1 MRYIGELV
9 KISPKWE
16 DVKLIW
22 VTNERDDNDRKT
34 HPSFWF
40 EYNGWIHYG
49 IVTGKQIGRAHV

>member
-34 HPSFWF
+34 HPSFGLSIMVGYTTVLF
-40 EYNGWIHYG
+40 NI
-49 IVTGKQIGRAHV
+49 K

>member
-40 EYNGWIHYG
+40 EYNGCIS
-49 IVTGKQIGRAHV
+49 